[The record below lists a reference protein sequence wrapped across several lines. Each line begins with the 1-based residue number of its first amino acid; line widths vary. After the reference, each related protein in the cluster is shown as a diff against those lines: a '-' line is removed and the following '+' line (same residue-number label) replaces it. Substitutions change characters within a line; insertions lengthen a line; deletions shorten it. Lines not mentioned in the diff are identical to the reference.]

1 MKKHVIDMRKLAVF
15 LLAGV
20 LLAAGTPVYADGQ
33 TASDNAAEMEAGD
46 SAAGEEADAETARQD
61 TGNVTDQSETE
72 IIIEESGK
80 SCQENHTVLE
90 NDDTASD
97 EETDTDSGTTESET
111 DIDQDGTEVGTAD
124 TDTPSGPENGEGSGN
139 GDSGLTDPEI
149 PSDTGNPYIASDP
162 ATGIAIEADA
172 GIISVPSF
180 FVVTPIESGE
190 EYEMLSML
198 LSATQ
203 DQFRI
208 YNLGLWDMTGQ
219 SVTPAGAVT
228 VKIPVPAGY
237 GSDRLAVYKIGMD
250 GSRTEQT
257 IRLEDGTVVFET
269 EELGLYAITQKKDEA
284 QMQLPDRLE
293 PTEKVDRLELNK
305 VKLSASAGTSGTSVK
320 TDSGAVG
327 YGKTAA
333 VPETGDDTNVTA
345 WIVLLVAAAAAV
357 IAVVVIRKRK

>member
-20 LLAAGTPVYADGQ
+20 LLAAGIPVYADGQ
-33 TASDNAAEMEAGD
+33 TASDNAAETEAGD

-124 TDTPSGPENGEGSGN
+124 TDTPSCPENGEGSGN

-149 PSDTGNPYIASDP
+149 PSDTGDPYIASDP

-180 FVVTPIESGE
+180 FCGNS
-190 EYEMLSML
+190 Y
-198 LSATQ
+198 
-203 DQFRI
+203 
-208 YNLGLWDMTGQ
+208 
-219 SVTPAGAVT
+219 
-228 VKIPVPAGY
+228 
-237 GSDRLAVYKIGMD
+237 
-250 GSRTEQT
+250 
-257 IRLEDGTVVFET
+257 
-269 EELGLYAITQKKDEA
+269 
-284 QMQLPDRLE
+284 
-293 PTEKVDRLELNK
+293 
-305 VKLSASAGTSGTSVK
+305 
-320 TDSGAVG
+320 
-327 YGKTAA
+327 
-333 VPETGDDTNVTA
+333 
-345 WIVLLVAAAAAV
+345 
-357 IAVVVIRKRK
+357 